1 MDEYDNI
8 VSMVTGML
16 CALPVTIY
24 LNNSFQNVYPRKN
37 TPTLF
42 CKKSRLI

>member
-1 MDEYDNI
+1 MMDEYDNI

-24 LNNSFQNVYPRKN
+24 FKQ
-37 TPTLF
+37 LF
-42 CKKSRLI
+42 SECIPSQKYAHPFLQQV